1 VSSKPFE
8 NAQIPSRSLEVLRA
22 IVSDY
27 IETSEPIGSKTLA
40 TRHGFGVSAATI
52 RNEMAFLE
60 DEQLIVA
67 PHTSSGRVP
76 TDKGYRLFVDR
87 LNEVKRLSEAEK
99 LAIES
104 FMSGSADLDEILSG
118 AVQTLAQLTNQVAFV
133 QYPSLGR
140 AKIKAIELV
149 PINETRTLVVLVSDN
164 DRVQQL
170 MVNAHQMLSSE
181 DVGQLRAK
189 LNTLLVHQSFS
200 EAIAKLGD
208 FASSV
213 SAHLQEAAKTIADAV
228 QQMLDANR
236 QEKILLAGTANLARN
251 SPIGNLGEL
260 LDALEQQVVMM
271 RLIAEMNTDGD
282 EVGLL
287 IGRENSLELLSQTSV
302 LVSSYEK
309 PGSETAKVAVLGPTR
324 MDYAHH
330 ITAVR
335 AVASYLTKTL
345 GS

>member
-1 VSSKPFE
+1 LNNPMNSE
-8 NAQIPSRSLEVLRA
+8 IPSRSLEVLRA
-22 IVSDY
+22 IVNDY
-27 IETSEPIGSKTLA
+27 IETSEPVGSKTLVE
-40 TRHGFGVSAATI
+40 RHGFEVSAATI

-87 LNEVKRLSEAEK
+87 LNEVKRLSPAER
-99 LAIES
+99 LAIET
-104 FMSGSADLDEILSG
+104 FMSESADLDEVLSG
-118 AVQTLAQLTNQVAFV
+118 AVQTLAQLTNQVAMV

-140 AKIKAIELV
+140 AKIKTIELV

-164 DRVQQL
+164 DRVQQH
-170 MVNAHQMLSSE
+170 MVNAHQILSVN
-181 DVGQLRAK
+181 DLADLRARFNAALVQQPFSSAASK
-189 LNTLLVHQSFS
+189 L
-200 EAIAKLGD
+200 EAFETTVPI
-208 FASSV
+208 
-213 SAHLQEAAKTIADAV
+213 HLKGAAAAVAEAV
-228 QQMLDANR
+228 QAMVDANR
-236 QEKILLAGTANLARN
+236 QEKILLAGTANLARQKQ
-251 SPIGNLGEL
+251 SPVGNLGDL

-271 RLIAEMNTDGD
+271 RLIAEMKTDQAGL
-282 EVGLL
+282 GLL
-287 IGRENSLELLSQTSV
+287 IGTENNLEMLSQTSV

-309 PGSETAKVAVLGPTR
+309 PGSEVAKLGVLGPTR

-345 GS
+345 GA